1 MERGSIH
8 MKMKVAEYMA
18 EFFVSHGI
26 RHCFMVTGGGA
37 MHLDDA
43 FTHKNGLK
51 CVFNHHEQA
60 CAIAAEAYMRYSLEL
75 PLVCVTSGPG
85 GTNALTGVLGAWLD
99 SIPMFVVSGQVKRIT
114 TIHATDAKVRQVGDQ
129 EFNITDC
136 VAPMTKYAVFVD
148 DENSIA
154 YHLEKA
160 YDLCR
165 KGRGGPVWLDVP
177 LDVQAA
183 VIDTDHLMHFEP
195 ENEGEQA
202 AGGWSG
208 SHEDRKGDQ
217 CEHQKESQ
225 KERPCGHQKENQRE
239 SQCGHQKESQKE
251 SQYEDKI
258 VRQIIEKIEG
268 SIRPIILAGTGI
280 RLGGARELF
289 LEVIDRLQ
297 IPVVTAWNAHDVIWD
312 AHPLYAGRPGT
323 VGTRGGN
330 FAVQNSDLLIS
341 LGCRLNIRQISYNYD
356 DFAKDAYKII
366 VDIDEEEL
374 KKHTIHPDMA
384 VHADVKDV
392 LQSLLDSGYVN
403 HNKDHEKWLAWC
415 RKTDRRYPA
424 VLPAYYER
432 KSPVNPYVFMKEL
445 FDLLDDDETV
455 VTGNGSACVV
465 SFQTALIKKGTR
477 LFTNSGCATMGYG
490 VPAALGVSFARTGK
504 RVICL
509 DGDGSI
515 QMNLQELQTIV
526 YHQANIKI
534 FVLNNDGYHSMR
546 QTQSNLFQGALAGV
560 SKENGISFPD
570 MRKIAYAYGIPYT
583 FIDDTRSIAEKVHQ
597 TISTAGPVI
606 CEVMVDKEQF
616 FEPKLSS
623 RVMPDG
629 TIVSPAI
636 DDLSPFLPREEY
648 LENKNLAACKV

>member
-1 MERGSIH
+1 
-8 MKMKVAEYMA
+8 MKMRVAEYMA
-18 EFFVSHGI
+18 EFFTSHGI
-26 RHCFMVTGGGA
+26 EHCFMVTGGGA

-43 FTHKNGLK
+43 FTHKEGLK

-60 CAIAAEAYMRYSLEL
+60 CAIAAEAYMRYCGKL

-99 SIPMFVVSGQVKRIT
+99 SVPMFVVSGQVKRVT
-114 TIHATDAKVRQVGDQ
+114 TIHATDAKVRQIGDQ
-129 EFNITDC
+129 EFNIVDC

-160 YDLCR
+160 YDLCKR
-165 KGRGGPVWLDVP
+165 GRGGPVWLDIP

-183 VIDTDHLMHFEP
+183 VIQTEELRHYSSEEEYPQDIRYE
-195 ENEGEQA
+195 
-202 AGGWSG
+202 
-208 SHEDRKGDQ
+208 
-217 CEHQKESQ
+217 
-225 KERPCGHQKENQRE
+225 ERYTK
-239 SQCGHQKESQKE
+239 
-251 SQYEDKI
+251 
-258 VRQIIEKIEG
+258 QIIEKITNAK
-268 SIRPIILAGTGI
+268 RPVILAGTGI

-289 LEVIDRLQ
+289 LKVIDRLQ

-323 VGTRGGN
+323 IGTRGGN
-330 FAVQNSDLLIS
+330 FIVQNSDLFIS
-341 LGCRLNIRQISYNYD
+341 LGCRMNIRQISYNYD

-366 VDIDEEEL
+366 VDIDAEEL
-374 KKHTIHPDMA
+374 KKHTVHPDLA
-384 VHADVKDV
+384 IHADVKDV
-392 LQSLLDSGYVN
+392 LQSLLDSGYTGTSEI
-403 HNKDHEKWLAWC
+403 HRKWLAWC
-415 RKTDRRYPA
+415 RKTDKRYPA

-445 FDLLDDDETV
+445 FERLDDEETV
-455 VTGNGSACVV
+455 VTGNGSACVI
-465 SFQTALIKKGTR
+465 SFQAAVIKKGTR

-490 VPAALGVSFARTGK
+490 LPAALGVSFAKKGK
-504 RVICL
+504 RVVCL

-526 YHQANIKI
+526 YNNANVKI

-546 QTQSNLFQGALAGV
+546 QTQKNLFHGELAGV

-570 MRKIAYAYGIPYT
+570 MEKIAYAYGIPYVR
-583 FIDDTRSIAEKVHQ
+583 ICDTQSIAKQALLTME
-597 TISTAGPVI
+597 SPGPAI
-606 CEVMVDKEQF
+606 CEVILDKEQF

-623 RVMPDG
+623 KVMPDG
-629 TIVSPAI
+629 KIVSPAI
-636 DDLSPFLPREEY
+636 DDLSPFLSREEY
-648 LENKNLAACKV
+648 LENKNQFLI

>member
-1 MERGSIH
+1 
-8 MKMKVAEYMA
+8 MKMRVAEYMA
-18 EFFVSHGI
+18 EFFTSHGI
-26 RHCFMVTGGGA
+26 EHCFMVTGGGA

-43 FTHKNGLK
+43 FTHQEGLK

-60 CAIAAEAYMRYSLEL
+60 CAIAAEAYMRYCGKL

-99 SIPMFVVSGQVKRIT
+99 SVPMFVVSGQVKRVT
-114 TIHATDAKVRQVGDQ
+114 TIHATDAKVRQIGDQ
-129 EFNITDC
+129 EFNIVDC

-160 YDLCR
+160 YDLCKR
-165 KGRGGPVWLDVP
+165 GRGGPVWLDIP

-183 VIDTDHLMHFEP
+183 VIQTEELRHYSSEEEYPQDIRYE
-195 ENEGEQA
+195 
-202 AGGWSG
+202 
-208 SHEDRKGDQ
+208 
-217 CEHQKESQ
+217 
-225 KERPCGHQKENQRE
+225 ERYTK
-239 SQCGHQKESQKE
+239 
-251 SQYEDKI
+251 
-258 VRQIIEKIEG
+258 QIIEKITNAK
-268 SIRPIILAGTGI
+268 RPVILAGTGI

-289 LEVIDRLQ
+289 LKVIDRLQ

-323 VGTRGGN
+323 IGTRGGN
-330 FAVQNSDLLIS
+330 FIVQNSDLFIS
-341 LGCRLNIRQISYNYD
+341 LGCRMNIRQISYNYD

-366 VDIDEEEL
+366 VDIDAEEL
-374 KKHTIHPDMA
+374 KKHTVHPDLA
-384 VHADVKDV
+384 IHADVKDV
-392 LQSLLDSGYVN
+392 LQSLLDSGYTGTSEI
-403 HNKDHEKWLAWC
+403 HRKWLAWC
-415 RKTDRRYPA
+415 RKTDKRYPA

-445 FDLLDDDETV
+445 FERLDDEETV
-455 VTGNGSACVV
+455 VTGNGSACVI
-465 SFQTALIKKGTR
+465 SFQAAVIKKGTR

-490 VPAALGVSFARTGK
+490 LPAALGVSFAKKGK
-504 RVICL
+504 RVVCL

-526 YHQANIKI
+526 YNNANVKI

-546 QTQSNLFQGALAGV
+546 QTQKNLFHGELAGV

-570 MRKIAYAYGIPYT
+570 MEKIAYAYGIPYVR
-583 FIDDTRSIAEKVHQ
+583 ICDTQSIAQKALL
-597 TISTAGPVI
+597 TINAKGPAI
-606 CEVMVDKEQF
+606 CEVMLDKEQF

-623 RVMPDG
+623 KVMPDG
-629 TIVSPAI
+629 KIVSPAI
-636 DDLSPFLPREEY
+636 DDLSPFLSREEY
-648 LENKNLAACKV
+648 LENKNQFLNYIDGD

>member
-1 MERGSIH
+1 
-8 MKMKVAEYMA
+8 
-18 EFFVSHGI
+18 
-26 RHCFMVTGGGA
+26 

-43 FTHKNGLK
+43 FTHQEGLK

-60 CAIAAEAYMRYSLEL
+60 CAIAAEAYMRYCGKL

-99 SIPMFVVSGQVKRIT
+99 SVPMFVVSGQVKRVT
-114 TIHATDAKVRQVGDQ
+114 TIHATDAKVRQIGDQ
-129 EFNITDC
+129 EFNIVDC

-160 YDLCR
+160 YDLCKR
-165 KGRGGPVWLDVP
+165 GRGGPVWLDIP

-183 VIDTDHLMHFEP
+183 VIQTEELRHYSSEEEYPQDIRYE
-195 ENEGEQA
+195 
-202 AGGWSG
+202 
-208 SHEDRKGDQ
+208 
-217 CEHQKESQ
+217 
-225 KERPCGHQKENQRE
+225 ERYTK
-239 SQCGHQKESQKE
+239 
-251 SQYEDKI
+251 
-258 VRQIIEKIEG
+258 QIIEKITNAK
-268 SIRPIILAGTGI
+268 RPVILAGTGI

-289 LEVIDRLQ
+289 LKVIDRLQ

-323 VGTRGGN
+323 IGTRGGN
-330 FAVQNSDLLIS
+330 FIVQNSDLFIS
-341 LGCRLNIRQISYNYD
+341 LGCRMNIRQISYNYD

-366 VDIDEEEL
+366 VDIDAEEL
-374 KKHTIHPDMA
+374 KKHTVHPDLA
-384 VHADVKDV
+384 IHADVKDV
-392 LQSLLDSGYVN
+392 LQSLLDSGYTSTSEI
-403 HNKDHEKWLAWC
+403 HRKWLAWC
-415 RKTDRRYPA
+415 RKTDKRYPA

-445 FDLLDDDETV
+445 FERLDDEETV
-455 VTGNGSACVV
+455 VTGNGSACVI
-465 SFQTALIKKGTR
+465 SFQAAVIKKGTR

-490 VPAALGVSFARTGK
+490 LPAALGVSFAKKGK
-504 RVICL
+504 RVVCL

-526 YHQANIKI
+526 YNNANVKI

-546 QTQSNLFQGALAGV
+546 QTQKNLFHGELAGV

-570 MRKIAYAYGIPYT
+570 MEKIAYAYGIPYVR
-583 FIDDTRSIAEKVHQ
+583 ICDTQSIAKQALLTME
-597 TISTAGPVI
+597 SPGPAI
-606 CEVMVDKEQF
+606 CEVILDKEQF

-623 RVMPDG
+623 KVMPDG
-629 TIVSPAI
+629 KIVSPAI
-636 DDLSPFLPREEY
+636 DDLSPFLSREEY
-648 LENKNLAACKV
+648 LENKNQFLI